1 MADINGV
8 RTDPNYVPT
17 SIVDINTLTL
27 RTNLINEAVQNEIDA
42 INLEINASNLG
53 TNFITMWNGTKF
65 INSTLEQ
72 IGPNLSTMGTIESSN
87 IATLEGILNTI
98 TNSELLYLI
107 NNYTSTLLN
116 QINSS
121 FTNISNLQTL
131 IGTI

>member
-87 IATLEGILNTI
+87 ITTI
-98 TNSELLYLI
+98 EN
-107 NNYTSTLLN
+107 
-116 QINSS
+116 
-121 FTNISNLQTL
+121 
-131 IGTI
+131 